1 MELVRHQCSRMLY
14 YIA

>member
-1 MELVRHQCSRMLY
+1 MTMTMLY